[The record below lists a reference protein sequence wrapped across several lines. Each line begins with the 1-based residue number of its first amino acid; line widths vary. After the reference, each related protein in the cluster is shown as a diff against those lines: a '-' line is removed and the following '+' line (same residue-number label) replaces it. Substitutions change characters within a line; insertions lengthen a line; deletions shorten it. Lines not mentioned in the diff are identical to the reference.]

1 MGDGSFSRNGIFVA
15 SHYSHADCLIARAG
29 RQIAE
34 NVEKRTKNSAS
45 GNEKDRRFP
54 QRPYQVRFA
63 VLQPYQPSPAHFAM
77 MGA

>member
-15 SHYSHADCLIARAG
+15 SHYSHADGPIARAG

-34 NVEKRTKNSAS
+34 NVEKRTEESALRQQK
-45 GNEKDRRFP
+45 GPPVP
-54 QRPYQVRFA
+54 QRPYQARYTISK
-63 VLQPYQPSPAHFAM
+63 PYQPSPAHFAM

>member
-15 SHYSHADCLIARAG
+15 SHYSHADGPIARAG

-34 NVEKRTKNSAS
+34 NVEKRTKNSVS

-54 QRPYQVRFA
+54 SGPTRRDMRFQS
-63 VLQPYQPSPAHFAM
+63 LISPAPPISR
-77 MGA
+77 